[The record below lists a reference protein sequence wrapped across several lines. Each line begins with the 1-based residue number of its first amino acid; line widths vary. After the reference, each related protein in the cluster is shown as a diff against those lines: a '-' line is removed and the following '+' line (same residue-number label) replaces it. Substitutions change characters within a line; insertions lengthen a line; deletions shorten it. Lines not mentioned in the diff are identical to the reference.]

1 VTKLKLKEIDLTGV
15 LCPMTKKYHHHKKC
29 DSCKYQYSQV
39 VDENG
44 RIYRVECTYNVE
56 ED

>member
-1 VTKLKLKEIDLTGV
+1 LKLKEIDLTGV